1 MAPPGAASPLRPT
14 DFGQN
19 RGPMTLVQL
28 LGGRE
33 FRRLLTSQLISNLGS
48 GLATVAL
55 LALVFDLTGSATAV
69 GGVLALRLVPG
80 AVAGPLGARLS
91 RRWDRKRTLLLMD
104 GVRVGFAA
112 LLPFVPQVWWV
123 LGWVLAS
130 EVAALVYLPARDS
143 VVGDLVPDRDELPVA
158 NGLMLAATY
167 GTLPLGAGIFALY
180 AATIGPALHGIP
192 GGHLAPVFW
201 ADAASYALSVLLIAR
216 TAIPADR
223 DDETADLLPRFRDAW
238 QIPLVRRTTGPVVAA
253 AFGLGTVFSLGI
265 VFAVDTLGASEA
277 QFGTFVIL
285 FGVGAGLGVG
295 LMHLRPPPN
304 HLEAMWR
311 GLGTLGAVLV
321 GMSLAP
327 AIGLALVAAVLFGA
341 AATYAIVAAISA
353 LQVELDGRPRLLAF
367 TAFHVLLRLAL
378 AAGALVAGAVA
389 ELLAVAGGIDPVRMV
404 MAGGGGVVVVAVLW
418 HRWAG
423 R

>member
-1 MAPPGAASPLRPT
+1 MPT
-14 DFGQN
+14 AETGFGHN
-19 RGPMTLVQL
+19 RNATMTFVQL

-33 FRRLLTSQLISNLGS
+33 FRRLLASQVVSNLGS

-55 LALVFDLTGSATAV
+55 LALVFNLTGSATAV

-91 RRWDRKRTLLLMD
+91 RRWDRKRTLLTMD

-123 LGWVLAS
+123 LGWVLAA

-143 VVGDLVPDRDELPVA
+143 VVGDIVYDRDELPVA

-167 GTLPLGAGIFALY
+167 GTLPLGAGIFAVY
-180 AATIGPALHGIP
+180 AATIGPALDGIP
-192 GGHLAPVFW
+192 GGHLAPIFW
-201 ADAASYALSVLLIAR
+201 ADAASYAWSVLLISR
-216 TAIPADR
+216 MNIPTDR
-223 DDETADLLPRFRDAW
+223 EGQSADLLPRFRDAW
-238 QIPLVRRTTGPVVAA
+238 RIPLVRRTTGPVVAA

-277 QFGTFVIL
+277 QFGAFVIL
-285 FGVGAGLGVG
+285 FGAGAGLGVG
-295 LMHLRPPPN
+295 LMHLRPPES

-311 GLGTLGAVLV
+311 GLGTLGVVLV

-341 AATYAIVAAISA
+341 AATYAIVAAISV
-353 LQVELDGRPRLLAF
+353 LQVELEGRRRLLAF

-378 AAGALVAGAVA
+378 AGGALAAGAVA
-389 ELLAVAGGIDPVRMV
+389 EMLSAAGGFDPVRTV
-404 MAGGGGVVVVAVLW
+404 MAGGGGVVVASVLW
-418 HRWAG
+418 HRWTS

>member
-1 MAPPGAASPLRPT
+1 MPT
-14 DFGQN
+14 AETGFGHN
-19 RGPMTLVQL
+19 RNATMTFVQL

-33 FRRLLTSQLISNLGS
+33 FRRLLASQVVSNLGS

-55 LALVFDLTGSATAV
+55 LALVFNLTGSATAV

-91 RRWDRKRTLLLMD
+91 RRWDRKRTLLTMD

-123 LGWVLAS
+123 LGWVLAA

-143 VVGDLVPDRDELPVA
+143 VVGDIVYDRDELPVA

-167 GTLPLGAGIFALY
+167 GTLPLGAGIFAVY
-180 AATIGPALHGIP
+180 AATIGPALDGIP
-192 GGHLAPVFW
+192 GGHLAPIFW
-201 ADAASYALSVLLIAR
+201 ADAASYAWSVLLISR
-216 TAIPADR
+216 MNIPTDR
-223 DDETADLLPRFRDAW
+223 EGQSADLLPRFRDAW
-238 QIPLVRRTTGPVVAA
+238 RIPLVRRTTGPVVAA

-277 QFGTFVIL
+277 QFGAFVIL
-285 FGVGAGLGVG
+285 FGAGAGLGVG
-295 LMHLRPPPN
+295 LMHLRPPES

-311 GLGTLGAVLV
+311 GLGTLGVVLV

-341 AATYAIVAAISA
+341 AATYAIVAAISV
-353 LQVELDGRPRLLAF
+353 LQVELEGRRRLLAF

-378 AAGALVAGAVA
+378 AAGALAAGAVA
-389 ELLAVAGGIDPVRMV
+389 EMLSAAGGFDPVRTVMV
-404 MAGGGGVVVVAVLW
+404 GGGGLVVASVLW
-418 HRWAG
+418 HRWTN